1 MFSENLEEKEIVH
14 LSKSWRKA
22 CVSMVQTVKWNGKKI
37 ERLVRRMTEKWQSQ
51 QNDSEQVQRLAL
63 TEIRPNPYQPRKTF
77 DAEKLTELAQS
88 IAQHGVLQPIIV
100 TQAIKG
106 YHIVAGERRYRAS
119 LEAGLTDIPAIV
131 KPFSDGEMREL
142 AIIENLQREDLNAL
156 EEAESYQQL
165 MQHLTL
171 TQQEIATRLGK
182 SRPYIANMLRLLK
195 LPVKIRTLIREGQ
208 ISGGHGRTLLALK
221 TPETMVHYAKLAIRE
236 SWSVRYLEQRVA
248 EHTGSTQQAT
258 TRQQHTTK
266 KPALIRQ
273 HEQQLK
279 EQYGTSVEITTKK
292 NVGEITFTFHSESD
306 YRRLIQ
312 LLKNM

>member
-1 MFSENLEEKEIVH
+1 
-14 LSKSWRKA
+14 
-22 CVSMVQTVKWNGKKI
+22 
-37 ERLVRRMTEKWQSQ
+37 
-51 QNDSEQVQRLAL
+51 
-63 TEIRPNPYQPRKTF
+63 
-77 DAEKLTELAQS
+77 
-88 IAQHGVLQPIIV
+88 
-100 TQAIKG
+100 
-106 YHIVAGERRYRAS
+106 
-119 LEAGLTDIPAIV
+119 
-131 KPFSDGEMREL
+131 MREL

-171 TQQEIATRLGK
+171 TQQEVAARLGK

-208 ISGGHGRTLLALK
+208 LSGGHGRTLLALK